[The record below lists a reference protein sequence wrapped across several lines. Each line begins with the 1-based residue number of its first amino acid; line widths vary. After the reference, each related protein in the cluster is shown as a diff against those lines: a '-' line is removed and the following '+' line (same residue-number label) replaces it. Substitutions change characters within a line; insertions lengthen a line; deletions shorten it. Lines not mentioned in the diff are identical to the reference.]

1 MRHRNYIFILPVVV
15 VLSSLIAPAHR
26 AAAASAVGR
35 STGVRIETFYR
46 DLGII
51 SVPRIAPPVDF
62 MLHDITGVPVRLS
75 DLKGKVVFLNFWTT
89 WCPPCRI
96 EMPSMQKLYDTLK
109 HRNFAMVAVDLQ
121 EPVSQVKAFVKEF
134 KLSFAVLLDS
144 EGEVGRRFGIRSLPT
159 TFILDKD
166 GGIIGRVYGPRDWSD
181 RKAVELFEHLMAQD

>member
-1 MRHRNYIFILPVVV
+1 MRHRNTIFILPVVV
-15 VLSSLIAPAHR
+15 VLSSLILAHH
-26 AAAASAVGR
+26 AAVASAADR
-35 STGVRIETFYR
+35 SAGVRIETLYR

-62 MLHDITGVPVRLS
+62 TLHDIGGTPVRLS
-75 DLKGKVVFLNFWTT
+75 DFKGKVVFLNFWTT

-96 EMPSMQKLYDTLK
+96 EMPSMQILYDTLK

-121 EPVSQVKAFVKEF
+121 EPVSQVKAFMKEF
-134 KLSFAVLLDS
+134 KISFAVLLDS
-144 EGEVGRRFGIRSLPT
+144 KGEVGRQFGIRSLPT

-181 RKAVELFEHLMAQD
+181 RKAVELFEHLMTQE